1 MDLKDAYKN
10 WQENCPDDVM
20 GKPRPKRWALKLKL
34 HKKRKKKT
42 NEKGNERK
50 I

>member
-42 NEKGNERK
+42 NEKLHN
-50 I
+50 